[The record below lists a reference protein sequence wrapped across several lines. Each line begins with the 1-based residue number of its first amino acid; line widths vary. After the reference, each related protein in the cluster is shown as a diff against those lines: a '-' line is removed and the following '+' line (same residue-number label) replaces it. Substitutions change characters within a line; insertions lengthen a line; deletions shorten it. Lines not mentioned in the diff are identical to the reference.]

1 MQSRSEEFNAHA
13 AECEGLAKRYGSLIK
28 KQYEQ
33 LARQWSFLAE
43 QAEADTINRRTLI
56 VRDPVLLCAPP
67 RSCVRST

>member
-1 MQSRSEEFNAHA
+1 MQSRSEEFHAHA
-13 AECEGLAKRYGSLIK
+13 AECEGLSKRYGSLIK
-28 KQYEQ
+28 EQYEQ

-67 RSCVRST
+67 RSCS